1 MGAAAR
7 ISLSIQ
13 EFDMTTIPAILKST
27 AAGFE
32 PAYGHV
38 STQGDRHADLFC
50 AIAIVARTTLPDVF
64 KAAEALGMPKT
75 GPYYQYLTEELLSS
89 IGASFGLVF
98 TVWKEVT
105 KIANLPDLAIALVR
119 YDADY
124 ETGEAAVLHRAK
136 ASHDGKLV
144 IYAMLPGAA
153 DPKQQVRT
161 DVDVLAPAWYIGV
174 HAMKATT
181 PKK

>member
-1 MGAAAR
+1 
-7 ISLSIQ
+7 
-13 EFDMTTIPAILKST
+13 MTAIPTTLKST

-32 PAYGHV
+32 PAYSHV
-38 STQGDRHADLFC
+38 STGGDRHSDLFC
-50 AIAIVARTTLPDVF
+50 AIAVAARTTLPDVF

-89 IGASFGLVF
+89 VGASFGLVF

-105 KIANLPDLAIALVR
+105 KIANLPDLCIALTR
-119 YDADY
+119 YDS
-124 ETGEAAVLHRAK
+124 EFEAGVACLLHRAK
-136 ASHDGKLV
+136 ASHSGAIIV
-144 IYAMLPGAA
+144 YAIDVSTT

-161 DVDVLAPAWYIGV
+161 DLEVLAPAWFMGV
-174 HAMKATT
+174 HPMKTTT

>member
-1 MGAAAR
+1 
-7 ISLSIQ
+7 
-13 EFDMTTIPAILKST
+13 MTAIPTTLKST

-32 PAYGHV
+32 PAYSHV
-38 STQGDRHADLFC
+38 STGADRHACLL
-50 AIAIVARTTLPDVF
+50 AAVAVVAQTTLADVF

-75 GPYYQYLTEELLSS
+75 GPYYQYMTEEILSS

-105 KIANLPDLAIALVR
+105 KISNLPDLSIALVR
-119 YDADY
+119 YNVDY
-124 ETGEAAVLHRAK
+124 EAGEAVVIHRAK
-136 ASHDGKLV
+136 ASHDGKMV
-144 IYAMLPGAA
+144 TYAIVPSAT

-161 DVDVLAPAWYIGV
+161 DLDSALAPAWYVGI
-174 HAMKATT
+174 HPMKTTT

>member
-1 MGAAAR
+1 
-7 ISLSIQ
+7 
-13 EFDMTTIPAILKST
+13 MTAIPTTLKST

-32 PAYGHV
+32 PAYSFV
-38 STQGDRHADLFC
+38 SSEGDRHGDILA
-50 AIAIVARTTLPDVF
+50 AIAVVARASLGDVF

-75 GPYYQYLTEELLSS
+75 GPYYQFMTEEILSS

-105 KIANLPDLAIALVR
+105 KVANLPDLSLVLIR
-119 YDADY
+119 YSEEY
-124 ETGEAAVLHRAK
+124 EAGEAAVIHRAK

-144 IYAMLPGAA
+144 TYAILPSAT
-153 DPKQQVRT
+153 DPKQQIRT
-161 DVDVLAPAWYIGV
+161 DLDAALAPAWYCGI
-174 HAMKATT
+174 HPMKSTT